1 MGFTVDM
8 VNIAMIRAREW
19 ANKQEAEER
28 AERKNSILASLIF
41 SKKTRDLDM
50 PCTFDE
56 SIDDHDQLRLESN
69 KVCRLLSYV
78 IDTLR
83 LKLAY
88 RNGVS
93 HLGDNTRTLCDLLK
107 NMAEKNL
114 TQLFGDARIKE
125 ARELAE
131 WWEKHQ
137 VLDKERELEEKR
149 QAILSKLTD
158 EEIKILGLK

>member
-28 AERKNSILASLIF
+28 AEKIKGS
-41 SKKTRDLDM
+41 DM
-50 PCTFDE
+50 PCTYDE
-56 SIDDHDQLRLESN
+56 SIDNLEDLRRESN
-69 KVCRLLSYV
+69 RVYHLLHYTYK
-78 IDTLR
+78 TLN
-83 LKLAY
+83 LD
-88 RNGVS
+88 N
-93 HLGDNTRTLCDLLK
+93 HLPIVYGGHYLENNTKTLCGLLK
-107 NMAEKNL
+107 NASEKDL
-114 TQLFGDARIKE
+114 TKLFGDARIKE
-125 ARELAE
+125 TRELAE